1 MTTES
6 PEYSPRKSETR
17 NEEPRTP
24 TLDLVNV
31 LTLAEDIAAEPD
43 GRSVKRSAGQIVED
57 CERDD
62 LASVRELAQA
72 IRETSDPDKRARL
85 ADQIIETVSA
95 ILQERDAEAAQ
106 IETAPISAAV

>member
-1 MTTES
+1 MTTELLEFS
-6 PEYSPRKSETR
+6 PKRSETR
-17 NEEPRTP
+17 SEEPRTP

-43 GRSVKRSAGQIVED
+43 GRSVKRAAGQIVED

-62 LASVRELAQA
+62 MAAVGEMAQA
-72 IRETSDPDKRARL
+72 IRETSDVDERANL
-85 ADQIIETVSA
+85 AGQIVETVTA

-106 IETAPISAAV
+106 VEMEPVAATV